1 MILVN
6 GVEREAVS
14 VRDRGFAYGD
24 GVFRT
29 LAAKGGISLHW
40 TRHYAKLADDCVALG
55 IRCPDEQVLRAEVM
69 AVCAGK
75 ASACAV
81 KIIVTRG
88 VGRRGYSYTG
98 TEVPTRVVLDT
109 SIPANYQ
116 AYAHSGTKVRM
127 CSIRL
132 AQQPALAGVKHLN
145 RIENVLARAE
155 WSDINVAEG
164 LMRDTQDHVIGGTM
178 SNLFLVVR
186 GSLHTPALSRCGV
199 AGVTRARVIAAAAR
213 KGVDCEVRDISY
225 EDVLSADEAFVVNS
239 LVGVWPIHELE
250 GRQWM
255 PGVMTAQVQRWL
267 DFEDQ
272 QELANAAAA

>member
-1 MILVN
+1 
-6 GVEREAVS
+6 
-14 VRDRGFAYGD
+14 
-24 GVFRT
+24 
-29 LAAKGGISLHW
+29 
-40 TRHYAKLADDCVALG
+40 
-55 IRCPDEQVLRAEVM
+55 
-69 AVCAGK
+69 
-75 ASACAV
+75 
-81 KIIVTRG
+81 
-88 VGRRGYSYTG
+88 
-98 TEVPTRVVLDT
+98 
-109 SIPANYQ
+109 
-116 AYAHSGTKVRM
+116 
-127 CSIRL
+127 
-132 AQQPALAGVKHLN
+132 
-145 RIENVLARAE
+145 
-155 WSDINVAEG
+155 
-164 LMRDTQDHVIGGTM
+164 MRDTQDHVIGGTM